1 MKDRKVGRRVR
12 WSCVL
17 FCSGLL
23 SVGCAHV
30 SASGGCGSDAV
41 TVDGRAVVR
50 HNCGDPLGTA
60 TGVATSARV
69 GQTLKV
75 HLPDVAGARMQSSD
89 PLTLVPAGDGSFR
102 AGMPGYASVFILA
115 KPGERCIQPPR
126 SCNLFNVHVV
136 R

>member
-1 MKDRKVGRRVR
+1 MRRQFI
-12 WSCVL
+12 L
-17 FCSGLL
+17 ICSGLL
-23 SVGCAHV
+23 LAGCAHL

-41 TVDGRAVVR
+41 TIDGHAVVR
-50 HNCGDPLGTA
+50 HNCGDPLGTD
-60 TGVATSARV
+60 TGVPTGARV

-75 HLPDVAGARMQSSD
+75 HLPDVDGARMQSSD

-115 KPGERCIQPPR
+115 KPGEKCIQPPR
-126 SCNLFNVHVV
+126 SCNLFDVHVV